1 MSLRTVA
8 LPDGRTLG
16 YADWGPPDGRPV
28 VYLHGALGSPLQRC
42 PRTDALLQELGARY
56 LLVQRPGFGASTPL
70 PGRTLRGFARDVE
83 AWADA
88 LAVDELLPLGVSAG
102 GPYAAAVAHG
112 LGPERAPA
120 AAIVSGVGQLPAT
133 GPARAV
139 LRADPAR
146 ARRAIDGALRAM
158 PAKRCG
164 GGAAALLED
173 LRLVFGAWDFD
184 PAEVE
189 ADVTLWHG
197 TADPLVSLDHALALA
212 ITLPR
217 CTPALAPGEGH
228 FFFRRRMREVLEAL
242 LAAPARRPQRD
253 ERMACVTTSGPS
265 HVGT

>member
-1 MSLRTVA
+1 MSSRTVA

-28 VYLHGALGSPLQRC
+28 AYLHGALGSPLERC
-42 PRTDALLQELGARY
+42 SRTDALLEELGVRY
-56 LLVQRPGFGASTPL
+56 LLVQRPGFGASTPCA
-70 PGRTLRGFARDVE
+70 GRTLAGFARDVE

-88 LAVDELLPLGVSAG
+88 LGLEELLPLGVSAG

-112 LGPERAPA
+112 LGPERVPA

-133 GPARAV
+133 GLARAI
-139 LRADPAR
+139 LAMEPAR
-146 ARRAIDGALRAM
+146 ARRCVGALLRAA

-164 GGAAALLED
+164 GGADALLED
-173 LRLVFGAWDFD
+173 LRLVFGDWGFD
-184 PAEVE
+184 PADVG
-189 ADVTLWHG
+189 AQVTLWHG
-197 TADPLVSLDHALALA
+197 TADPLVPLDHALALA

-242 LAAPARRPQRD
+242 LQRD
-253 ERMACVTTSGPS
+253 DRMACVTTSGPS